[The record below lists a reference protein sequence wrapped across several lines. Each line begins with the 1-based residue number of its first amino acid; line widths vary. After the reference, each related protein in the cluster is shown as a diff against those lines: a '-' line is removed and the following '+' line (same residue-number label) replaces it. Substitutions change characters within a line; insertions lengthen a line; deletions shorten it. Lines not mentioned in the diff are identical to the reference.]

1 MTKVDFNLGSK
12 SRNEL
17 IFCSNQFFSY
27 LLSILEKDKK
37 FSYFSK
43 EELILYLELLETAD
57 KGIKESTKL
66 LKYFNSHN
74 LNEKE
79 LDKSDSSLNFSSN
92 DIDFKRKN
100 TFDVKLFNEKNS
112 KEKNEEEK
120 AKEEIEFQE
129 EIESIKTRVRSR
141 TRKINEK
148 YLMENDN
155 NKLELIKRNNE
166 FVNSKCKK
174 IIHNIIQ
181 LISADKNTPSKIK
194 ENSIVNNRIKRKKL
208 VKKFSFNGKIY
219 NEMYNKGDFISSI
232 NTSND
237 ESALFSQ
244 SEDISQILP
253 LNKKNKN
260 YFDIFEWDDIEIAKQ
275 ITFVSH
281 SIFQKIKSKEL
292 VNSQW
297 TKVDKKTSS
306 QNVYKLI
313 ERFNLLS
320 LWACEE
326 ILAYDKVNLR
336 KQVIDK
342 LISIAYTLY
351 KMNNFNDCF
360 SLVTCLNSFFIKS
373 LKDCWKLIDS
383 NTSIPKAK
391 EINDIFS
398 HSRNY
403 AKLREMHDKCLK
415 RPCTPFLGLYLKDL
429 SYMDESQKYL
439 IINNDKDKDKDDYI
453 LNFEKIVKVEKILRK
468 FEDLQTMEYDIKPV
482 FKLSFLAEPNPKSE
496 DELNEISKKLGRIII
511 KLLNKFNIFNILILL
526 LNLIKLFRTKIS
538 I

>member
-1 MTKVDFNLGSK
+1 MTKLDFNLGSK

-37 FSYFSK
+37 FTYFSK
-43 EELILYLELLETAD
+43 EELNAYLELLETAD
-57 KGIKESTKL
+57 KGIKESSKL
-66 LKYFNSHN
+66 LKYFNNNIEREKEKEKIEEEN
-74 LNEKE
+74 LNFNSNSNF
-79 LDKSDSSLNFSSN
+79 KSHSNPNFSSN
-92 DIDFKRKN
+92 EIFLKRNNTDISKINNKENYFKEE
-100 TFDVKLFNEKNS
+100 NEN
-112 KEKNEEEK
+112 EK

-129 EIESIKTRVRSR
+129 EIETIKSRVRGK

-148 YLMENDN
+148 YLMENES

-174 IIHNIIQ
+174 IIKNIIQ
-181 LISADKNTPSKIK
+181 LISTNNDTSSKIK
-194 ENSIVNNRIKRKKL
+194 ENSIFNKKISKKKL
-208 VKKFSFNGKIY
+208 VKKFSFNSAVY
-219 NEMYNKGDFISSI
+219 NDIYNKGDFINSM
-232 NTSND
+232 NTNNNESN
-237 ESALFSQ
+237 LFSQ

-253 LNKKNKN
+253 SNKINKN

-292 VNSQW
+292 INSQW

-326 ILAYDKVNLR
+326 ILSYDKVNVR

-360 SLVTCLNSFFIKS
+360 SIVTCLNSFFIKS
-373 LKDCWKLIDS
+373 LKDCWKIIDS
-383 NTSIPKAK
+383 NTSVPKAK

-398 HSRNY
+398 HSKNY
-403 AKLREMHDKCLK
+403 AKLREMHDKCRD

-439 IINNDKDKDKDDYI
+439 IINKDSENYI

-468 FEDLQTMEYDIKPV
+468 FEDLQTMDYDIKPV
-482 FKLSFLAEPNPKSE
+482 FKLSFLAEPDPKSE
-496 DELNEISKKLGRIII
+496 EELNEISKKLGNIII
-511 KLLNKFNIFNILILL
+511 YLIIF
-526 LNLIKLFRTKIS
+526 
-538 I
+538 